1 MATFLETAPPAW
13 LEIDMRHGQNNER
26 GGKSRMEWFATLLRQ
41 AAIADSMRDA
51 QGRGVAARIVTRRCA
66 CRRLQ

>member
-1 MATFLETAPPAW
+1 LRETAPPAW
-13 LEIDMRHGQNNER
+13 LDIDMRHCQNNER

-41 AAIADSMRDA
+41 ADIVDSMRKA

-66 CRRLQ
+66 CGRQQ